1 MEKKAVYGNERRRTF
16 NDILDH
22 NVPDDA
28 VCTVGD
34 IMKFTGLTHQGVLRW
49 RRMGRIPQPLDLPNM
64 GPTTP
69 RLWRVGDI
77 RDWARKIGLLKDGV
91 APSAE
96 VLPEEPQKDGN
107 PEAV

>member
-22 NVPDDA
+22 NVSDDA
-28 VCTVGD
+28 MCTVGD
-34 IMKFTGLTHQGVLRW
+34 LVKFTGLTRQGVLRW

-69 RLWRVGDI
+69 VFGVSAISAIGHGRLGCLRT
-77 RDWARKIGLLKDGV
+77 A
-91 APSAE
+91 
-96 VLPEEPQKDGN
+96 
-107 PEAV
+107 